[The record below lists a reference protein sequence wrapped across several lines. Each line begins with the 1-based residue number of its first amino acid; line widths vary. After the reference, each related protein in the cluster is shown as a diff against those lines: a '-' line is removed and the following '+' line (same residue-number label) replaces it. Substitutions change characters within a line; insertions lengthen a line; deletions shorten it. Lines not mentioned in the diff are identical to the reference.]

1 MPAGIGRGADESPGG
16 RRYRGR
22 MDLEPHPPL
31 VKRLRPGHWLAL
43 DYLAA
48 AVYALFALAMLTHH
62 QSAARLPLALA
73 GTALVALPV
82 ALRRR
87 YPLAAY
93 GALLTA
99 LLTTPVTTGMGEMA
113 MAPLAYVLYLVAATC
128 RRRAALAALAVSLA
142 VLPAVMLSI
151 HQGAVV
157 PFALAFITAWTA
169 GYAIGQH
176 RRYGEELLRHQSQ
189 LAEAELD
196 KARRGVAEERIR
208 IARELHDVVAHSM
221 SVITVQAGFGHLVI
235 DDKPAEARA
244 ALSAIEITGR
254 ETLGEMRRLLG
265 VLRAED
271 PRHAAGIP
279 ALAPAPRLADLD
291 RLLAQTA
298 RAGVRVDL
306 TITGSPRDLPAGID
320 LSAYRIV
327 QEALTNV
334 VKHAGTTAARTTIDY
349 REDELAIEI
358 TDHGQGCPAADG
370 HAFGHGLIGMQER
383 VHLYGGWFRA
393 APLPE
398 RGFQVTARLPLT
410 ASAESAA

>member
-1 MPAGIGRGADESPGG
+1 MPAGIGHGADESPGE
-16 RRYRGR
+16 RRYLGR
-22 MDLEPHPPL
+22 MHLEPRPPL

-43 DYLAA
+43 DCLAA
-48 AVYALFALAMLTHH
+48 VAYAVFTLAMLAHH

-73 GTALVALPV
+73 GTALLALPV
-82 ALRRR
+82 GFRRR
-87 YPLAAY
+87 HPLAAY
-93 GALLTA
+93 GTLLTA
-99 LLTTPVTTGMGEMA
+99 LLATPVTAGLGVMA
-113 MAPLAYVLYLVAATC
+113 MAPLAYVLYLVAAAC
-128 RRRAALAALAVSLA
+128 RRRVALAALAVSLG

-151 HQGAVV
+151 HQGAVI
-157 PFALAFITAWTA
+157 PFELAFISAWTV
-169 GYAIGQH
+169 GYAVGQH
-176 RRYGEELLRHQSQ
+176 RGYSEELLRHHAR

-196 KARRGVAEERIR
+196 KARRGVAEERMR

-244 ALSAIEITGR
+244 ALGAIETTGR

-265 VLRAED
+265 VLREEGSD
-271 PRHAAGIP
+271 RREGGPL
-279 ALAPAPRLADLD
+279 LAPAPGLADLD

-298 RAGVRVDL
+298 TAGVRVDL
-306 TITGSPRDLPAGID
+306 TIIGSPRDLPTGID

-334 VKHAGTTAARTTIDY
+334 VKHAGTTSARTTIDY

-358 TDHGQGCPAADG
+358 TDHGQGCPTADG
-370 HAFGHGLIGMQER
+370 HAFGHGLVGMQER

-393 APLPE
+393 APLPGG
-398 RGFQVTARLPLT
+398 GFQVAARLPLAAT
-410 ASAESAA
+410 SESVA

>member
-1 MPAGIGRGADESPGG
+1 MH
-16 RRYRGR
+16 
-22 MDLEPHPPL
+22 LEPRPPL
-31 VKRLRPGHWLAL
+31 IKRLRSSHWLAL

-48 AVYALFALAMLTHH
+48 AVYALFALAMLAHD
-62 QSAARLPLALA
+62 QSAAHLPLALA

-87 YPLAAY
+87 HPLAAY
-93 GALLTA
+93 GTLLTA
-99 LLTTPVTTGMGEMA
+99 LLATPVAEGMGVLA
-113 MAPLAYVLYLVAATC
+113 MAPLAYVLYLVAVAC
-128 RRRAALAALAVSLA
+128 RLRIALAALAASLA
-142 VLPAVMLSI
+142 VLPSVMLPI
-151 HQGAVV
+151 HPSAVV

-169 GYAIGQH
+169 GYAVGQH
-176 RRYGEELLRHQSQ
+176 RRYGEELLRHRSR

-196 KARRGVAEERIR
+196 KAQRAVAEERMR

-235 DDKPAEARA
+235 DDKVAEARA
-244 ALSAIEITGR
+244 ALSAIETTGR
-254 ETLGEMRRLLG
+254 ETLAEMRRLLD

-271 PRHAAGIP
+271 PCHTAEIP
-279 ALAPAPRLADLD
+279 ALAPAPRFADLD
-291 RLLAQTA
+291 RLLTQTA
-298 RAGVRVDL
+298 KAGVRVDL
-306 TITGSPRDLPAGID
+306 TVTGSPRDLPAGID

-334 VKHAGTTAARTTIDY
+334 VKHAGTTAARATVDY
-349 REDELAIEI
+349 QESELTIEI
-358 TDHGQGCPAADG
+358 TDQGQGCQAADG